1 MERLLFEMSKEGKS
15 AYSIPPLDVDDI
27 EVEKVIPKNILR
39 SKKIGLPSLSEVD
52 ISRHYTRLSR
62 MNYGVDVGIYPL
74 GSCTMKYNPKLGEDI
89 SRMGGFTSLHPFLPE
104 RAVQGALA
112 VMYEL
117 GEALKKITGMD
128 AITLQPA
135 AGAHG
140 ELTGML
146 IIRAYH
152 NSKGRRPTRVLIPDS
167 AHGTNPAS
175 ATIAGFKTEQT
186 PSDERGRID
195 IKALEKQL
203 DEDVAGMM
211 VTNPNTLGLFE
222 NDMPEVAR
230 LLHNVDALLY
240 YDGANLNA
248 IMGKTNPGLMGCD
261 IVHLNLHKTFATP
274 HGGGG
279 PGSGPVCVTE
289 RLREFLPVPIVE
301 RDGDGFRF
309 DYDLKNT
316 IGKVGSFFGN
326 FGVFLKA
333 LAYILS
339 MGDEGIKRVSEDAV
353 LNANY
358 LRKRLTGVYDIPYNY
373 VCMHEFVAS
382 GRNLEKYGVRTVDV
396 AKRLIDYGMHP
407 PTVYFPLIVDEALM
421 IEPTETE
428 GLDSLEAFA
437 DALIKIAEEAKENPD
452 ILHNAP
458 INAPV
463 GRLDETKAAKELDV
477 VYTEDVGCD

>member
-152 NSKGRRPTRVLIPDS
+152 NSKGRRPT
-167 AHGTNPAS
+167 
-175 ATIAGFKTEQT
+175 
-186 PSDERGRID
+186 
-195 IKALEKQL
+195 
-203 DEDVAGMM
+203 
-211 VTNPNTLGLFE
+211 
-222 NDMPEVAR
+222 
-230 LLHNVDALLY
+230 LHNVDALLY